1 MVNQWPKKRERSQ
14 NAHLSCFLK
23 CILVS
28 VNRVK
33 PLILIPA
40 IFLNAQKRQVAS
52 DDSAV
57 TSHPVTTGA
66 IAAQASY
73 SRNWLRRV
81 KEYLRQWLISLNE
94 RLSLLEVDEVIS
106 CLGRN
111 HIPLSE
117 LSLFPHTLTCF
128 QFLLITAHSWVRAFV
143 SHSSIFGFLSAA
155 VAT

>member
-1 MVNQWPKKRERSQ
+1 MVNQWPQKRERSQ
-14 NAHLSCFLK
+14 NACLSCLLK

-28 VNRVK
+28 VNRVR

-40 IFLNAQKRQVAS
+40 IFLNAQTKQVTS
-52 DDSAV
+52 DDLAV
-57 TSHPVTTGA
+57 TSHPVTTGDVA
-66 IAAQASY
+66 SQASY
-73 SRNWLRRV
+73 SRNWLRSVKRV
-81 KEYLRQWLISLNE
+81 FETVVDILNE

-117 LSLFPHTLTCF
+117 LSIFPNTRTCF
-128 QFLLITAHSWVRAFV
+128 QFLLITTHSWVRTLVF
-143 SHSSIFGFLSAA
+143 HSSVFGFLSAA